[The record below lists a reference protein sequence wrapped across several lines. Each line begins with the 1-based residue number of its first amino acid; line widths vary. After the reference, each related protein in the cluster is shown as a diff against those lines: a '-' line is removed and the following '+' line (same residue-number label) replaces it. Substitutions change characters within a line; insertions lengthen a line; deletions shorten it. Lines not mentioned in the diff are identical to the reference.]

1 MVLMTLVWVS
11 GNTLTMLVGGYADV
25 HVVHCLLGETYS
37 ELVSEETTGLG
48 LLVFP
53 RRPSMLLGSS
63 GRGVLAEHGAESENE
78 AERWQRKL
86 KPSRGDIRTR
96 EHVWIRRFDQRI

>member
-1 MVLMTLVWVS
+1 MTLDWVS
-11 GNTLTMLVGGYADV
+11 ESTLTMLIGGYA
-25 HVVHCLLGETYS
+25 HIQFLHCLPGVTYS
-37 ELVSEETTGLG
+37 ELVSEETTRLE

-63 GRGVLAEHGAESENE
+63 SRRVLAEHGVESENE

-86 KPSRGDIRTR
+86 KPSRGDTRTR
-96 EHVWIRRFDQRI
+96 EHVWIRRFDQRT